1 MSISSSISL
10 TRKPILEGADL
21 EQHAYLLDMI
31 VDTLSGIENVNY
43 DAIYE
48 DLLEC
53 MDYKENVTFLVFLT
67 NHHSLL
73 ID

>member
-1 MSISSSISL
+1 M

-21 EQHAYLLDMI
+21 EQHACFLNMI
-31 VDTLSGIENVNY
+31 ANTFSGIENVNY

-53 MDYKENVTFLVFLT
+53 MEYKENVTFLVFLI

-73 ID
+73 I

>member
-1 MSISSSISL
+1 M
-10 TRKPILEGADL
+10 TGKPILEGADL
-21 EQHAYLLDMI
+21 DQHASLLDMI
-31 VDTLSGIENVNY
+31 VDTFSGIENINY

-53 MDYKENVTFLVFLT
+53 MGYKKNVTFLVFLF

-73 ID
+73 IPF